1 MLGENMKRYRGV
13 VVFTYYKEIEVEAED
28 EDQASNLMYDAFE
41 RSNAYGESEIQ
52 DFEEINQK
60 ESK

>member
-13 VVFTYYKEIEVEAED
+13 VVFRYYKEVEVEAEN
-28 EDQASNLMYDAFE
+28 EEQAHDLMYDAFE

-52 DFEEINQK
+52 DFKEITG
-60 ESK
+60 ETA